1 MPFEETAMKK
11 YFLFALIYLFIL
23 ALITSCGGGGGGG
36 GGGAV
41 ALQEKSSLHNGGDAG
56 GWGSSGGGGNS
67 VSNGGS
73 NNEVE
78 VIITGGTPLSVEHY
92 EYNGV
97 TYNTAKELVNVLSAS
112 TLPDS
117 FEVDFYVENETE
129 PRKARVS
136 ANGTAGNG
144 QDIFIEHQ
152 YMATCSLPDIDGMPG
167 APITIPFYKRD
178 GISLADIAN
187 AIGNETVGSGTESV
201 LFELQKLKI
210 GTTEYDKN
218 GNLPVNAAG
227 DVELDGNSIKGV
239 YEKWGISSDKTIQFS
254 SSLENGDAIAI
265 NTNEQITKIQLPG
278 GGKVIKLDLRNMA
291 ISSTTFDSNLITPM
305 SFVSELVLPNGIDTI
320 AGYTFGGATRLTS
333 VTLPDT
339 VTTIEERAFQ
349 NCSTLESVNL
359 PNGLTT
365 LDTMAFYGC
374 SSLRSITIPS
384 SLETIGDEAFEGCS
398 ALASLTIQN
407 GVKNIGNI
415 AFSDC
420 SSLENVVIPDSV
432 ETIGNAAFL
441 RCTELQNVTLP
452 TNSAFTQLSTNLF
465 YGCSNLET
473 VNIPT
478 SVATIKQGTFR
489 DCAKLRNVNGD
500 NRILL
505 PSSITIE
512 QYAFE
517 NACSDPSLAP
527 NGVSLWFNGSPTLGI
542 DAFKDCPY
550 ITYIRTSATTFNLD
564 STAFSGLTG
573 LQTLDLTNCTNI
585 TVKASMFADSTEN
598 VSINLAQDNINL
610 NFVDDAIFTGTQPL
624 FVIGNINYFNDITIS
639 GIDIS
644 VCTWGGKGVYF
655 KFNGN
660 SDAAGYYWFNAS
672 GAGNGCMF
680 ITGTMTSWPD
690 AVIAATP

>member
-1 MPFEETAMKK
+1 MKK
-11 YFLFALIYLFIL
+11 YVLFALIYLFIL
-23 ALITSCGGGGGGG
+23 ALITSCGGGGGG

-187 AIGNETVGSGTESV
+187 AIGNETVGSGTEAV

-227 DVELDGNSIKGV
+227 DVTLDGNSIKGV
-239 YEKWGISSDKTIQFS
+239 YEKWGISQNKTIQFS

-265 NTNEQITKIQLPG
+265 STNEQITKIQLPG

-291 ISSTTFDSNLITPM
+291 TSNTTFDSNLITPM

-320 AGYTFGGATRLTS
+320 AGYTFSSAVRLTS
-333 VTLPDT
+333 VTLSDS

-349 NCSTLESVNL
+349 DCSTLESVNL

-420 SSLENVVIPDSV
+420 SSLETVVIPDSV

-452 TNSAFTQLSTNLF
+452 TNSAFTELSTNLF

-473 VNIPT
+473 VNIPS
-478 SVATIKQGTFR
+478 SVTTINQGAFK
-489 DCAKLRNVNGD
+489 DCAKLRNVNAD
-500 NRILL
+500 NRIEL
-505 PSSITIE
+505 PSSITTIV
-512 QYAFE
+512 QGAFE
-517 NACSDPSLAP
+517 NSCSDPSLAP
-527 NGVSLWFNGSPTLGI
+527 NGVSLWFYSDPILGQ
-542 DAFKDCPY
+542 DAFKGCTYLTSIRSLADSFTLAANAFSDCSNLKELVLSNPMT
-550 ITYIRTSATTFNLD
+550 ITINSNM
-564 STAFSGLTG
+564 FSGLNSG
-573 LQTLDLTNCTNI
+573 
-585 TVKASMFADSTEN
+585 ER
-598 VSINLAQDNINL
+598 VSITLGSLRMGSGPDIQDKSITLSGTSTFEKTPHFNAN
-610 NFVDDAIFTGTQPL
+610 TGPL
-624 FVIGNINYFNDITIS
+624 PGQFSITGS
-639 GIDIS
+639 
-644 VCTWGGKGVYF
+644 TWGGKYVIVRSGSYSTW
-655 KFNGN
+655 NGSTWS
-660 SDAAGYYWFNAS
+660 SDA
-672 GAGNGCMF
+672 
-680 ITGTMTSWPD
+680 
-690 AVIAATP
+690 IAPAEWND